1 MNVAFK
7 FVAYKLTNI
16 HWKGMEPSKCQTNFV
31 LDFSFLLLFLLWSV
45 GKKIKQKVG
54 KILRKKVEK

>member
-16 HWKGMEPSKCQTNFV
+16 HWKGMEPSKCQANFV